1 VKKLN
6 LFTSL
11 NNPLFRRLYIA
22 QTISLFGDALTW
34 LGLALLAFELAAKS
48 APLVLA
54 SALTL
59 RVTAFVLLSPI
70 AGVVADRFDRK
81 PILMITHLGRMC
93 LVCLLPFVRELW
105 QIYALVLGLNIFN
118 AVFTPTYQAT
128 IPLVTGKTD
137 YPQAISLSSSTYQ
150 ILGVFGPGIA
160 GVLALFIGARELFF
174 WDGLSFF
181 IAAILIGSLPGDLRV
196 NVSNTKSG
204 SYRLLSTSNILSPS
218 PGSFASCLRLRLWL
232 PSPKL
237 GRGAGGEG
245 KIDKSVGHIWSDL
258 QTGTVRLWVDAP
270 IRYGLMMQLVA
281 SIAGAQILV
290 NTVGYVRGMLQQT
303 AVEYGWVMMG
313 FGLGATCGTIALGNY
328 PQYRSNITTLLGGSL
343 LIVTALLP
351 ANYVGLV
358 PLIILWSIAGFGQ
371 SLINLSMQTL
381 IADRTP
387 TDIQGRVYGAHFA
400 WSHLW
405 WAGSYPLA
413 GWLGNT
419 VPGQT
424 FLFGSLIGMVLLSIV
439 YLALK
444 PDRFTHTHAEF
455 WHIHQHSHDANHLH
469 SHLPDLETVTGEHRH
484 PHLHTQ
490 FSHTHSYTDISH
502 DHRY

>member
-1 VKKLN
+1 MKKLN

-11 NNPLFRRLYIA
+11 SNPLFRRLYTA

-34 LGLALLAFELAAKS
+34 LGLALLAFELAGKS
-48 APLVLA
+48 APLMLA
-54 SALTL
+54 GALTL
-59 RVTAFVLLSPI
+59 RVTAFVLLSPL

-137 YPQAISLSSSTYQ
+137 YPQAIALSSTTYQ

-160 GVLALFIGARELFF
+160 GVLALFIGGRDLFF

-196 NVSNTKSG
+196 NSS
-204 SYRLLSTSNILSPS
+204 
-218 PGSFASCLRLRLWL
+218 
-232 PSPKL
+232 
-237 GRGAGGEG
+237 
-245 KIDKSVGHIWSDL
+245 IDKSVGNIWSDL

-290 NTVGYVRGMLQQT
+290 NTVGYVRGTLQQT

-328 PQYRSNITTLLGGSL
+328 PQYRSNIKTLLGGSL

-358 PLIILWSIAGFGQ
+358 PLIILWSIAGCGQ

-387 TDIQGRVYGAHFA
+387 TEIQGRVYGAHFA

-405 WAGSYPLA
+405 WAGAYPLA
-413 GWLGNT
+413 GWLGNS

-424 FLFGSLIGMVLLSIV
+424 FLAGGLIGMVLLSIV

-455 WHIHQHSHDANHLH
+455 WHIHPHAHDANHLH
-469 SHLPDLETVTGEHRH
+469 AHLPDLETVTGEHQH
-484 PHLHTQ
+484 PHVHTQ
-490 FSHTHSYTDISH
+490 FSHTHSYTNISH
-502 DHRY
+502 EHRY

>member
-1 VKKLN
+1 MKKLN

-11 NNPLFRRLYIA
+11 NNPLFQRLYIA

-59 RVTAFVLLSPI
+59 RVTAFVLLSPL

-105 QIYALVLGLNIFN
+105 QIYVLVLGLNIFN

-137 YPQAISLSSSTYQ
+137 YPQAIALSSSTYQ
-150 ILGVFGPGIA
+150 ILGVFGPAIA
-160 GVLALFIGARELFF
+160 GVLALFIGARDLFF

-196 NVSNTKSG
+196 N
-204 SYRLLSTSNILSPS
+204 
-218 PGSFASCLRLRLWL
+218 AS
-232 PSPKL
+232 
-237 GRGAGGEG
+237 
-245 KIDKSVGHIWSDL
+245 IDKSVGHIWSDI
-258 QTGTVRLWVDAP
+258 QTGTVRLWADAP

-290 NTVGYVRGMLQQT
+290 NTVGYVRGTLQQT

-413 GWLGNT
+413 GWLGNAL
-419 VPGQT
+419 PGQT
-424 FLFGSLIGMVLLSIV
+424 FLSGSLIGVVLISIV

-455 WHIHQHSHDANHLH
+455 WHIHQHAHDANHLH
-469 SHLPDLETVTGEHRH
+469 AHLPDLETVVAEHQH
-484 PHLHTQ
+484 PHVHTQ

-502 DHRY
+502 EHRY